1 MSLLGLGRLASR
13 FLPKKRRLL
22 RRLALYS
29 KFKANFVLLCFAL
42 FCFVLLCFALFCFV
56 LPVLRTP
63 AVAVSAEKGRNQQP
77 VLLNTTSSTKTLVE
91 SVDSARCIKN
101 LLLAGIKRMAL

>member
-29 KFKANFVLLCFAL
+29 KFKAN
-42 FCFVLLCFALFCFV
+42 FVLLCFALFCFV

>member
-1 MSLLGLGRLASR
+1 MTDVLAAPWAFSQQV
-13 FLPKKRRLL
+13 FAKKKAPTQAPGTL
-22 RRLALYS
+22 
-29 KFKANFVLLCFAL
+29 FKIQGK
-42 FCFVLLCFALFCFV
+42 LCFALFCFV

>member
-1 MSLLGLGRLASR
+1 MTDVLAGPWAFSQQV
-13 FLPKKRRLL
+13 FAKKKAPTQAPGTL
-22 RRLALYS
+22 
-29 KFKANFVLLCFAL
+29 FKIQGKLCFAL